1 MIDESTKRAAQE
13 YLAARLSEDGLTHEQ
28 RLNRDAAVAL
38 APVVW
43 KRVKDTVITK
53 CVEWNAITQEETLT
67 CKETV
72 LGDLRIRCAGRPYQM
87 VVHFDSPRRL
97 IMVENTARQE
107 HEPKVILCI
116 EGYVTESGRDAHLV
130 RNNEPV
136 NLDMLF
142 LGQLRVL
149 AGLSRKMNG

>member
-1 MIDESTKRAAQE
+1 
-13 YLAARLSEDGLTHEQ
+13 
-28 RLNRDAAVAL
+28 
-38 APVVW
+38 
-43 KRVKDTVITK
+43 
-53 CVEWNAITQEETLT
+53 
-67 CKETV
+67 
-72 LGDLRIRCAGRPYQM
+72 M

-116 EGYVTESGRDAHLV
+116 EGYLTESGRDAHLV
-130 RNNEPV
+130 RNNELV

>member
-28 RLNRDAAVAL
+28 RLNRDAAIGL

-67 CKETV
+67 CRETG
-72 LGDLRIRCAGRPYQM
+72 LGDLRVRCAGRPYQI

-97 IMVENTARQE
+97 IMVENTAR
-107 HEPKVILCI
+107 
-116 EGYVTESGRDAHLV
+116 
-130 RNNEPV
+130 
-136 NLDMLF
+136 
-142 LGQLRVL
+142 
-149 AGLSRKMNG
+149 